1 MDDQSVKYIQE
12 KTGENVESIYSFNL
26 EDYTYGEKYGVQ
38 NYPHLLIRKWGMH
51 TRIMSGNNS
60 NIIQKRESIKNWK

>member
-26 EDYTYGEKYGVQ
+26 EDYTYGEKYGV
-38 NYPHLLIRKWGMH
+38 
-51 TRIMSGNNS
+51 
-60 NIIQKRESIKNWK
+60 